1 VSLNRWI
8 TLSPLAVTTDAALLL
23 TRVSVGAFLMWGVW
37 DNITSAEHM
46 AAFVK
51 FLAQFGFV
59 YPELLAPFDVAL
71 QFAIG
76 ALFVAGLATR
86 WAGLACAA
94 NFIVAIVM
102 VDHHA
107 GLRGAYPAWSLVAIG
122 LILASVGPGR
132 WSLDG
137 LLTRREFGFR
147 RGAGRGQP

>member
-23 TRVSVGAFLMWGVW
+23 TRVSVGAFLIWGVW
-37 DNITSAEHM
+37 DNITSADHM
-46 AAFVK
+46 ARFVT
-51 FLAQFGFV
+51 FLRQFDFV
-59 YPELLAPFDVAL
+59 YPELMAPFGVAL

-76 ALFVAGLATR
+76 VLFVAGLATR

-94 NFIVAIVM
+94 NFVIAIVM

-107 GLRGAYPAWSLVAIG
+107 GLRAAYPAWSLVVIG
-122 LILASVGPGR
+122 LILASIGPGR
-132 WSLDG
+132 WSADA
-137 LLTRREFGFR
+137 LLTRREPSFR